1 MLCLS
6 ISHLPEVRYAVSLSG
21 ARPRRHRRQQHGCHP
36 FSVLSGLSGAGAPR
50 PFVYAGRLFPEKFR
64 PRHHSALQR
73 RVGLYRRGA
82 GGGISVLAELGRD
95 AGAGSVSG
103 DARNSGAVQGPWRQD
118 RRRLPFRQRRDPPR
132 LPRKRPAGAGSDLR
146 LGASARAPQ
155 AQRLAA
161 GADHEGVP
169 ARAGSAADAG

>member
-6 ISHLPEVRYAVSLSG
+6 ISHI
-21 ARPRRHRRQQHGCHP
+21 RRCVMRFPCLVLDHDDTVVKQHGCHP
-36 FSVLSGLSGAGAPR
+36 FSVLSGLSGSRCAPAFR
-50 PFVYAGRLFPEKFR
+50 IRWTTISGKISDPGIIPLFKDELGFTD
-64 PRHHSALQR
+64 
-73 RVGLYRRGA
+73 GGA

-155 AQRLAA
+155 AARLAA
-161 GADHEGVP
+161 GANHG
-169 ARAGSAADAG
+169 RSSNSRRISC